1 MNVRAA
7 LAPVAS
13 APVHPAQPAH
23 AAHPANAPAAA
34 RDDALDGMRAAATL
48 LVILIHVGAQGF
60 GRLGERHWWAVNAWE
75 SLARVSVPLFFMLTG
90 ALLLARS
97 HTVTSLGRRIWRVA
111 LPLAAWSVLY
121 LLWFRHAGQHH
132 ENWPA
137 LIVAGPVVG
146 HLWYLYALIGAYVF
160 VPVLAAFHQ
169 HSTVQIKLFC
179 LLFWFIGATLV
190 PLEITFTA
198 ARTVGVD
205 WAVLPL
211 YAGYMAL
218 GALLYHGLPA
228 LPGARIRAGA
238 WLGWAL
244 LTAAIALATWW
255 RSVALGQSNET
266 FYVYASP
273 LVALSSVAAFVAL
286 RALGAAW
293 IPAGSR
299 RQRAVA
305 WFAATSFG
313 VYLVH
318 VWVLFV
324 LEGYGINYRFINPWL
339 GVPLL
344 TLAAAA
350 LSALLVRVLQ
360 AIPLVRAIV
369 PR

>member
-1 MNVRAA
+1 MNRRETIDPALRAGPVTTYVSGSAAPA
-7 LAPVAS
+7 LA
-13 APVHPAQPAH
+13 
-23 AAHPANAPAAA
+23 
-34 RDDALDGMRAAATL
+34 RDHALDGMRAAATL

-60 GRLGERHWWAVNAWE
+60 GRLGERHWWAVNVWE
-75 SLARVSVPLFFMLTG
+75 SMARVSVPLFFMLTG

-97 HTVTSLGRRIWRVA
+97 HTVASIGRRVWRVV

-121 LLWFRHAGQHH
+121 LLWFRHGGQQHD
-132 ENWPA
+132 NWPA
-137 LIVAGPVVG
+137 LIASGPVVG
-146 HLWYLYALIGAYVF
+146 HLRYLYALVGAYVF
-160 VPVLAAFHQ
+160 VPVLAAFHL
-169 HSTVQIKLFC
+169 HSTTPIQLFC
-179 LLFWFIGATLV
+179 LLFWFIGATVV
-190 PLEITFTA
+190 PLEVTFTA
-198 ARTVGVD
+198 SRVVGVD

-218 GALLYHGLPA
+218 GALLYHRLPA
-228 LPGARIRAGA
+228 LPSVRIRAGA

-255 RSVALGQSNET
+255 RSVALGQANET

-273 LVALSSVAAFVAL
+273 LVALASVPAFVAL
-286 RALGAAW
+286 RALSAAW
-293 IPAGSR
+293 LPAGSR

-318 VWVLFV
+318 VWILFV

-344 TLAAAA
+344 TLATAA
-350 LSALLVRVLQ
+350 LSALLVRALQ